1 MRPLPEPMDGEAAR
15 LPRSTGDTAR
25 IPVMDDDAIGR
36 HEAAS
41 APRLAGQG
49 STWRRTGQLGPI
61 EPGWYERMRADVA
74 AQDASRPGGPMWSAQ
89 DGSNKAATPH
99 YPRHQ
104 AAKDDLPG
112 PSRAELA
119 RLIRHVRALV
129 IMAMTFYP
137 AGYTLSWYLNR

>member
-1 MRPLPEPMDGEAAR
+1 MRSLPEPMDGEAAR
-15 LPRSTGDTAR
+15 PPRSTDDTTR

-49 STWRRTGQLGPI
+49 YTRGAATV
-61 EPGWYERMRADVA
+61 EPGWCDRTRAYMA
-74 AQDASRPGGPMWSAQ
+74 ARDAEWPGGLMWSAQ
-89 DGSNKAATPH
+89 DESNKKAATPH

-112 PSRAELA
+112 PTRRELA
-119 RLIRHVRALV
+119 RLVRQVRALV
-129 IMAMTFYP
+129 IVLLVLF
-137 AGYTLSWYLNR
+137 AGLHAYALYELIIG